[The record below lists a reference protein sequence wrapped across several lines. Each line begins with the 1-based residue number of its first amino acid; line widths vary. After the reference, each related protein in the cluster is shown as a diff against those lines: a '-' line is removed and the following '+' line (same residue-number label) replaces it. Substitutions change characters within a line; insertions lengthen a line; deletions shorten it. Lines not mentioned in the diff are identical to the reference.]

1 MLNEEFCGFLEYHL
15 STSFKYSSDESIRSF
30 WCDGVMLPSNEN
42 NYSKKSID
50 DNRKVLLKAFI
61 GKDGQDEFALLLK
74 FGDQALS
81 KYARDLDIMDC
92 IREVEKYD
100 WYTVDKERKQIII
113 LLY

>member
-1 MLNEEFCGFLEYHL
+1 MLNEEFCGFLEYQL
-15 STSFKYSSDESIRSF
+15 SKSFKYSNDESIKSF
-30 WCDGVMLPSNEN
+30 WCDGVMLSSNEN
-42 NYSKKSID
+42 DYSKKSIN
-50 DNRKVLLKAFI
+50 DNWLVLLKAFI

-92 IREVEKYD
+92 IPEIEKDD